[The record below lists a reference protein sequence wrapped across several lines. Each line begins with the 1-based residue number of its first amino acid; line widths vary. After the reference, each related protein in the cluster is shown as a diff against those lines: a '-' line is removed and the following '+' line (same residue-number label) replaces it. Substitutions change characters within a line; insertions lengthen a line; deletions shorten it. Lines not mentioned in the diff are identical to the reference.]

1 MPNVSPLLV
10 RRETRHVY
18 DVSSVKRGREGGGEK
33 EENRI
38 EIYQNKAGA
47 EAGFDVF
54 YNGAGGAW
62 KD

>member
-10 RRETRHVY
+10 RRRNEACLRRFLRE
-18 DVSSVKRGREGGGEK
+18 KREK